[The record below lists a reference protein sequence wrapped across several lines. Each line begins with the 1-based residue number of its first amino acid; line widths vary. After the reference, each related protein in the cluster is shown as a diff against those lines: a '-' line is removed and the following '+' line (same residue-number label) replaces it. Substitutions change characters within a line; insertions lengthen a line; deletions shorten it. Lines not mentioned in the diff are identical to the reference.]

1 MISCG
6 EPKPPYPDPWVDDG
20 KIWAYY
26 NVTTTESATSL
37 LYTSS
42 TVSAMEVDG
51 VPVTVA
57 TSYQFATTGEHLVK
71 FTMSGSTI
79 PNRFM
84 NARTAL
90 LRVYFPDIITQFV
103 GGNGAHFNQCTSL
116 TFVRFPAN
124 LTNISYQCFN
134 GCTNLVIKNLSLPH
148 ITSIGSNGF
157 WRVKITNIVDLGEI
171 TEITSNYIFA
181 NNSSLKT
188 VILPSAI
195 TSIGNNAFNSCG
207 TVDSFTCLAVTPP
220 SLGSN
225 VFLSTTLTK
234 IYVPAG
240 SVQAYKEASGWSSYA
255 SKIEAIPTT

>member
-1 MISCG
+1 MKAVFGNIA
-6 EPKPPYPDPWVDDG
+6 PYPDPWVDDG
-20 KIWAYY
+20 YIWAYY
-26 NVTTTESATSL
+26 NVTTTESATAL
-37 LYTSS
+37 TYTVS
-42 TVSAMEVDG
+42 TVNEMWIDG
-51 VPVTVA
+51 VSITPA
-57 TSYQFATTGEHLVK
+57 TSYLFSETGEHLVK
-71 FTMSGSTI
+71 FKMSGSTI
-79 PNRFM
+79 PNRFC
-84 NARTAL
+84 NQRTAL
-90 LRVYFPDIITQFV
+90 VRIYFPDIITQFS
-103 GGNGAHFNQCTSL
+103 GGNGAHFNQCTGL
-116 TFVRFPAN
+116 TLVRFPAN
-124 LTNISYQCFN
+124 LTNISYQCFT

-157 WRVKITNIVDLGEI
+157 RRVKITNIVDLGEI
-171 TEITSNYIFA
+171 TEIPANYIFA

-195 TSIGNNAFNSCG
+195 TDIGANAFNSCG

-220 SLGSN
+220 SLGTN